1 MNRIFILV
9 GIGGFVGS
17 VLRYY
22 SQQVVSKFFPSALP
36 YGTLAV
42 NVAGCLLI
50 GIIYGLSERGNA
62 LTPEWRML
70 LATGFCGGYTTFS
83 AFSYESVRLISD
95 GEWFYV
101 AWYVAVSVLA
111 GLAATFIGLAVTKS
125 M

>member
-1 MNRIFILV
+1 MFIFALRAAGSGIWQKIRFRMNRIFILV

-62 LTPEWRML
+62 LTPE
-70 LATGFCGGYTTFS
+70 
-83 AFSYESVRLISD
+83 
-95 GEWFYV
+95 
-101 AWYVAVSVLA
+101 
-111 GLAATFIGLAVTKS
+111 
-125 M
+125 